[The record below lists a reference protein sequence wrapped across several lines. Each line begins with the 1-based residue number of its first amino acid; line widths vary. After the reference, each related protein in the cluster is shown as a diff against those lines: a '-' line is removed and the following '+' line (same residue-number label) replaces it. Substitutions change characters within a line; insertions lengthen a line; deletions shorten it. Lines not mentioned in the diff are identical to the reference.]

1 MHINLWD
8 WLYLTYIYLS
18 CVPEIKVVMEL
29 SKKMRLNLVAISAP
43 VKPSEKPPAVP
54 VKDEPVKP
62 AGPVKDEP
70 VKPAGPVKDEPVK
83 PLEEPSA
90 GLVKDEPMK
99 PSEDPSARAVKEETA
114 RLSAP
119 VENNQAPQVGQPAIP
134 PGFESV
140 GAPTKHDSSQ
150 SAAVKKEE

>member
-43 VKPSEKPPAVP
+43 VKPSEKPPAV
-54 VKDEPVKP
+54 
-62 AGPVKDEP
+62 PVKDEP